1 MDTSGSMEGDKISS
15 ARNSLMQ
22 FINLLDDRDRLE
34 VIVFNSETI
43 TLTNLSPVGEKRQQV
58 LNHVAGIVENGG
70 TRLYDTI
77 LQAYRGLEQNADPNH
92 IRAMVVLTDGQDNE
106 SSITVDE
113 LLNQIGAT
121 GEEAGASIKLFT
133 IAFGKDADK
142 DILKRIAEATGG
154 KQYDSDPK
162 TINSVYS
169 DIATFF

>member
-1 MDTSGSMEGDKISS
+1 
-15 ARNSLMQ
+15 
-22 FINLLDDRDRLE
+22 
-34 VIVFNSETI
+34 
-43 TLTNLSPVGEKRQQV
+43 
-58 LNHVAGIVENGG
+58 
-70 TRLYDTI
+70 
-77 LQAYRGLEQNADPNH
+77 
-92 IRAMVVLTDGQDNE
+92 
-106 SSITVDE
+106 VDE